1 MVMESGGSLKV
12 SVALSALAHA
22 LAFGALLLGGF
33 ALGGHSR
40 EDVFFVELEE
50 ARLVAAKGEGKVASA
65 PRETAE
71 KVSTQERPRVAKAA
85 QRPEPLKK
93 TKELAVAP
101 LPEPPAPDVEEKA
114 APAFEPSSAVAERT
128 PEARAG
134 GSEEAGEAEDYGEGE
149 KAGKEPEEVSSIS
162 HGGSA
167 GEGEDLGSFPAAG
180 FGDYALLSGQGPSK
194 AELLSR
200 IRRAIEEE
208 LTYPPLAR
216 RRRLE
221 GTVLAGFAIDE
232 RGVPYDIE
240 IVRSSGFS
248 ILDEEVV
255 EIIRRAA
262 PFPYIPERVEV
273 PVSFRLV
280 AGR

>member
-1 MVMESGGSLKV
+1 MVMETGGSLKV
-12 SVALSALAHA
+12 SVALSALVHA

-50 ARLVAAKGEGKVASA
+50 ARLVAAKGEGKTVSA
-65 PRETAE
+65 PREAAE
-71 KVSTQERPRVAKAA
+71 KVPAPEKTPVAKKAA
-85 QRPEPLKK
+85 RRPEPKKK
-93 TKELAVAP
+93 TKGPAVAP
-101 LPEPPAPDVEEKA
+101 PPEPSAPDVEEKA
-114 APAFEPSSAVAERT
+114 APAFKPSSAVAERT
-128 PEARAG
+128 PEAG
-134 GSEEAGEAEDYGEGE
+134 GSEEVGKAEDYGEGE
-149 KAGKEPEEVSSIS
+149 KAGEEAEEVSSTS
-162 HGGSA
+162 HGGSIVG
-167 GEGEDLGSFPAAG
+167 GESPGSFPAAG

-194 AELLSR
+194 AEILSR

-232 RGVPYDIE
+232 RGAPHDIE

-255 EIIRRAA
+255 EIIKRAA